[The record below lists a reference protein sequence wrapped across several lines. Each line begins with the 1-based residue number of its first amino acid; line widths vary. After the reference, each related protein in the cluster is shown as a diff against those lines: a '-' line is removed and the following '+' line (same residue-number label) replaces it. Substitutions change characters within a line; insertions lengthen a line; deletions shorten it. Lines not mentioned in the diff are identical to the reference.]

1 LYAYGD
7 KKAEGKQMNKN
18 FWGEP
23 DDIEPLPEWM
33 DPKTYQNNNKQQ
45 RKPSKSLNEA
55 IEEAL
60 RKPAVPLNIEEPKL

>member
-1 LYAYGD
+1 MYAYGD
-7 KKAEGKQMNKN
+7 KKTEGEQMNKN

-33 DPKTYQNNNKQQ
+33 DPKTYQNKQQ

>member
-1 LYAYGD
+1 
-7 KKAEGKQMNKN
+7 
-18 FWGEP
+18 
-23 DDIEPLPEWM
+23 M

-60 RKPAVPLNIEEPKL
+60 RKPAVPIDIREPKL